1 MFKLQP
7 DATFTAVAQIPVA
20 GQGTK
25 PLTIEFKY
33 HDRDA
38 LARFFDS
45 LSGRKDEDILADIV
59 IDWKDIDAA
68 FDLGALG
75 QLCKSYPGAAGAIVR
90 KFLEEASGARA
101 KN

>member
-7 DATFTAVAQIPVA
+7 DATFTATADIPVA

-25 PLTIEFKY
+25 PLTLEFKY
-33 HDRDA
+33 HDRAA
-38 LARFFDS
+38 LAHF
-45 LSGRKDEDILADIV
+45 LETIAGRKDDEILAEIV
-59 IDWKDIDAA
+59 IGWKDVDTDFTA
-68 FDLGALG
+68 GALG
-75 QLCKSYPGAAGAIVR
+75 QLLKAYPGAAGAIVR

>member
-7 DATFTAVAQIPVA
+7 DATFTATVDIPVA

-25 PLTIEFKY
+25 PLTLDFKY

-38 LARFFDS
+38 LTQFFES
-45 LSGRKDEDILADIV
+45 LPGRKDDDILTNIV
-59 IDWKDIDAA
+59 VDWKDVDADFSPESLA
-68 FDLGALG
+68 RLLT
-75 QLCKSYPGAAGAIVR
+75 SYPGAAGAIVR
-90 KFLEEASGARA
+90 KFVDEATGARV

>member
-7 DATFTAVAQIPVA
+7 DATFTATADIPVA

-25 PLTIEFKY
+25 PLTLEFKY

-38 LARFFDS
+38 LAKFFET
-45 LSGRKDEDILADIV
+45 LPGRKDEEILSEIV
-59 IDWKDIDAA
+59 VGWKDADADFDAA
-68 FDLGALG
+68 RLAQML
-75 QLCKSYPGAAGAIVR
+75 KSYPGAAGAIVR
-90 KFLEEASGARA
+90 KFLEEASGARV